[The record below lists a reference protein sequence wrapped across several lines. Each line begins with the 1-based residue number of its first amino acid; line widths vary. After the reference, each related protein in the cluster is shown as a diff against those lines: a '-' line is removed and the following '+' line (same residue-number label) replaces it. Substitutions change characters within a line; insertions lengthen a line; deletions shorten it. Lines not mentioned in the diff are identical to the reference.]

1 VTAPLSWP
9 LFYNYINI
17 SITTN
22 PIKCPFCILLI
33 ATSIS
38 LQKRKRADSTL
49 DSITVLTIAE
59 EAAIQATIDE
69 RHGKPS
75 NIEDNS
81 DESDI
86 EQSNEV
92 ELEDSTLFWVQRK
105 LIIGGNETIIL
116 EKPTFAQR
124 EQRLTEQTSK
134 FLILFSYFYI
144 IIQIYYNG
152 DIKHGVI

>member
-1 VTAPLSWP
+1 MTASM
-9 LFYNYINI
+9 
-17 SITTN
+17 
-22 PIKCPFCILLI
+22 
-33 ATSIS
+33 S

-69 RHGKPS
+69 RYGKSS

-92 ELEDSTLFWVQRK
+92 ELEDSTLFWV
-105 LIIGGNETIIL
+105 
-116 EKPTFAQR
+116 
-124 EQRLTEQTSK
+124 
-134 FLILFSYFYI
+134 
-144 IIQIYYNG
+144 
-152 DIKHGVI
+152 

>member
-1 VTAPLSWP
+1 M
-9 LFYNYINI
+9 
-17 SITTN
+17 
-22 PIKCPFCILLI
+22 

-38 LQKRKRADSTL
+38 LLKRKRADSTL

-81 DESDI
+81 DNSDI
-86 EQSNEV
+86 EPSNK

-105 LIIGGNETIIL
+105 LLISGNETIIL
-116 EKPTFAQR
+116 EKP
-124 EQRLTEQTSK
+124 
-134 FLILFSYFYI
+134 I
-144 IIQIYYNG
+144 
-152 DIKHGVI
+152 VI

>member
-1 VTAPLSWP
+1 M
-9 LFYNYINI
+9 
-17 SITTN
+17 
-22 PIKCPFCILLI
+22 
-33 ATSIS
+33 ATSMS

-92 ELEDSTLFWVQRK
+92 ELEDSTLFWAQRK
-105 LIIGGNETIIL
+105 LIISGNETIIL
-116 EKPTFAQR
+116 EKPTFA
-124 EQRLTEQTSK
+124 
-134 FLILFSYFYI
+134 
-144 IIQIYYNG
+144 
-152 DIKHGVI
+152 

>member
-1 VTAPLSWP
+1 MTAPLSWP
-9 LFYNYINI
+9 LFYNYINT
-17 SITTN
+17 STTTN
-22 PIKCPFCILLI
+22 PIKCPFCILLT
-33 ATSIS
+33 ATSIR

-59 EAAIQATIDE
+59 EAAIQVSINE
-69 RHGKPS
+69 RYGKPS
-75 NIEDNS
+75 NIEDDS

-86 EQSNEV
+86 EQSNEA
-92 ELEDSTLFWVQRK
+92 ELEDSTLFWAQRK
-105 LIIGGNETIIL
+105 PIISGNETIIL

-144 IIQIYYNG
+144 II
-152 DIKHGVI
+152 

>member
-1 VTAPLSWP
+1 M
-9 LFYNYINI
+9 
-17 SITTN
+17 
-22 PIKCPFCILLI
+22 

-59 EAAIQATIDE
+59 EAAIQATLDE

-75 NIEDNS
+75 IIEDDSNS
-81 DESDI
+81 SDI
-86 EQSNEV
+86 EQSDKL

-116 EKPTFAQR
+116 EKPTSVQR
-124 EQRLTEQTSK
+124 EQRLTAQTSK
-134 FLILFSYFYI
+134 FLTFIL
-144 IIQIYYNG
+144 
-152 DIKHGVI
+152 